1 MPIYCRKNEEKEQN
15 IPKTDQGSNPDEN
28 LSRDLKG
35 TLRTPHAVDYEFS
48 KTQAF
53 KGKLIGENVVGRGV

>member
-1 MPIYCRKNEEKEQN
+1 M
-15 IPKTDQGSNPDEN
+15 
-28 LSRDLKG
+28 KG

>member
-1 MPIYCRKNEEKEQN
+1 MKRRNRTYQKQTKVLIQ
-15 IPKTDQGSNPDEN
+15 I
-28 LSRDLKG
+28 LSRDMKG
-35 TLRTPHAVDYEFS
+35 TLRTPHTVDYEFS